1 MDVERLWLY
10 YLPSF
15 CFPAVKGLAYCLRN
29 GRTKFEGW
37 QVITDVF
44 VAILGP
50 WTLASRR
57 TMKRM
62 IVQRRAYTRTKAQTS
77 LQYPQAYLY
86 PPAVVRH

>member
-15 CFPAVKGLAYCLRN
+15 CFPVVKGLAYCLRN

-50 WTLASRR
+50 WTLASR
-57 TMKRM
+57 
-62 IVQRRAYTRTKAQTS
+62 
-77 LQYPQAYLY
+77 
-86 PPAVVRH
+86 